1 MGEEPSGFLENI
13 LLDGTFSRVGN
24 ESECYDD
31 LFSGFVLNTHNDFD
45 GDTDVSTRSRGSPN
59 DDVSSK
65 KKINKYRYFC
75 HFLYVVLCRISA
87 CLIVTVLYCIIDDQ
101 LKNY

>member
-65 KKINKYRYFC
+65 KKRREIMLF
-75 HFLYVVLCRISA
+75 FLVFV
-87 CLIVTVLYCIIDDQ
+87 
-101 LKNY
+101 